1 MAAFVDA
8 RSVTPARVDAM
19 EHDDTSTNPPRSSKA
34 TPSER
39 ELSRMGRE
47 AVRQPADPRLDKEL
61 TRMGLMDAPDVA
73 GAQPSQPRGRSVT
86 VDPELERLRQRL
98 RNVEVAL
105 LVVAV
110 VAGILAVTVVILL
123 AR

>member
-1 MAAFVDA
+1 
-8 RSVTPARVDAM
+8 M
-19 EHDDTSTNPPRSSKA
+19 EHDDTSTNPSRTSKS

-47 AVRQPADPRLDKEL
+47 AVRQPPDPRLDREL
-61 TRMGLMDAPDVA
+61 ERMGLMDAPVVA
-73 GAQPSQPRGRSVT
+73 GSQAGQAKARSVA

-110 VAGILAVTVVILL
+110 IAGLLAVIVVILL

>member
-1 MAAFVDA
+1 
-8 RSVTPARVDAM
+8 M
-19 EHDDTSTNPPRSSKA
+19 EHDDTSATPSRTSKA
-34 TPSER
+34 TPTER

-47 AVRQPADPRLDKEL
+47 AVRQPPDPRLDKEL
-61 TRMGLMDAPDVA
+61 ERMGLTDAPDIA
-73 GAQPSQPRGRSVT
+73 GSQAGQSRGRPVA

-98 RNVEVAL
+98 RNVQVAL

-110 VAGILAVTVVILL
+110 IAGVLAVMVVILL

>member
-1 MAAFVDA
+1 
-8 RSVTPARVDAM
+8 M
-19 EHDDTSTNPPRSSKA
+19 EHDDTSATPSRTSKA
-34 TPSER
+34 TPTER

-47 AVRQPADPRLDKEL
+47 AVRQPPDPRLDREL
-61 TRMGLMDAPDVA
+61 TRMGLIDAPDVA
-73 GAQPSQPRGRSVT
+73 GSQPAQPKGRSVA

-110 VAGILAVTVVILL
+110 IAGILAVIVVILL
-123 AR
+123 LR

>member
-1 MAAFVDA
+1 
-8 RSVTPARVDAM
+8 M
-19 EHDDTSTNPPRSSKA
+19 ENDDTSSNPQRSSKA
-34 TPSER
+34 TPTER

-47 AVRQPADPRLDKEL
+47 AVRQPPDPRLDKEL

-73 GAQPSQPRGRSVT
+73 GAQPSQPRGRSVA

-98 RNVEVAL
+98 RSVEVAL